1 MISLSCSL
9 ERAGRF
15 FYVSIRDK
23 TSGKIFRKYSFVG
36 KGSLSA
42 PERISV
48 FLPKIYN

>member
-23 TSGKIFRKYSFVG
+23 TFGKIFRKSSFSVDD
-36 KGSLSA
+36 SLSTA
-42 PERISV
+42 ERIFA
-48 FLPKIYN
+48 FLTQNL